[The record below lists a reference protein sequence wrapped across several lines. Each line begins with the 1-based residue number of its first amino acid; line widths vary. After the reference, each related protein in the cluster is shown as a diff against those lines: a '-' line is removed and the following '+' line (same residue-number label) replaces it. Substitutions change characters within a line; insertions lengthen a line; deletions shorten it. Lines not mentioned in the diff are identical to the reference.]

1 MPKVIKDAEKTIKNC
16 ATELFV
22 EYGYL
27 KVDIRMISAKS
38 KIAVGT
44 LYHYYQ
50 SKKQLYFEIL
60 NESWEKTFIK
70 LDTISIDDIPS
81 EEKLRKYIIVL
92 YEDME
97 QRKGLGKFIF
107 DDSLEELKDDIQFND
122 LKKRM
127 FFKVENVLKGFQKTE
142 VLNKCAEIDFKLA
155 MTLLVS
161 ITVMQVYYTKE
172 KTENIIKLDLVQY

>member
-1 MPKVIKDAEKTIKNC
+1 
-16 ATELFV
+16 
-22 EYGYL
+22 
-27 KVDIRMISAKS
+27 
-38 KIAVGT
+38 
-44 LYHYYQ
+44 
-50 SKKQLYFEIL
+50 
-60 NESWEKTFIK
+60 
-70 LDTISIDDIPS
+70 
-81 EEKLRKYIIVL
+81 
-92 YEDME
+92 ME

-127 FFKVENVLKGFQKTE
+127 FFKVENVLKGFGKTE

-172 KTENIIKLDLVQY
+172 KTENINYLTELVNLSIKC

>member
-107 DDSLEELKDDIQFND
+107 DDSLEELKDD
-122 LKKRM
+122 
-127 FFKVENVLKGFQKTE
+127 
-142 VLNKCAEIDFKLA
+142 
-155 MTLLVS
+155 
-161 ITVMQVYYTKE
+161 
-172 KTENIIKLDLVQY
+172 

>member
-50 SKKQLYFEIL
+50 SKKQLYF
-60 NESWEKTFIK
+60 
-70 LDTISIDDIPS
+70 
-81 EEKLRKYIIVL
+81 KYL
-92 YEDME
+92 M
-97 QRKGLGKFIF
+97 KAG
-107 DDSLEELKDDIQFND
+107 
-122 LKKRM
+122 KKR
-127 FFKVENVLKGFQKTE
+127 
-142 VLNKCAEIDFKLA
+142 
-155 MTLLVS
+155 LLS
-161 ITVMQVYYTKE
+161 
-172 KTENIIKLDLVQY
+172 